1 MKNGPTARG
10 LVSYRCRL
18 FKTSRCILAC
28 AAIALR
34 CGIAVLP
41 AHQAHAGDGACLQ
54 RGVGRARVMLTVL
67 DWAAACQLSGN
78 AVPTPHTSPP
88 PPSNLSYLRRDSW
101 SAGRDQSGARASATR
116 RRCRPETMC
125 LLILRPKGLPA
136 VRGALACTPSQ
147 PRYKPKCWVGPLALC
162 LSSCAPPTLPGES
175 CRKLVR
181 QASGDSRKSNVTDG
195 HASHVP
201 PRWLI

>member
-88 PPSNLSYLRRDSW
+88 PRPTSHTCAATPGAQAAIRAAHGQAPQGAAAALRR
-101 SAGRDQSGARASATR
+101 
-116 RRCRPETMC
+116 C
-125 LLILRPKGLPA
+125 
-136 VRGALACTPSQ
+136 AC
-147 PRYKPKCWVGPLALC
+147 
-162 LSSCAPPTLPGES
+162 SSCAQKASRQCVGHLRAPPVSLGI
-175 CRKLVR
+175 
-181 QASGDSRKSNVTDG
+181 SRSVG
-195 HASHVP
+195 LAP
-201 PRWLI
+201 